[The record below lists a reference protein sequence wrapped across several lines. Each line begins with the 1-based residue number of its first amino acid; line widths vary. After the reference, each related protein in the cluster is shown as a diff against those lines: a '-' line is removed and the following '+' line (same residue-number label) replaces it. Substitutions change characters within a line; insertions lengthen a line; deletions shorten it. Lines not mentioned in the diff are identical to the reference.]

1 VATRISL
8 RREQVVAASL
18 VGSVVVLLGF
28 ASGLGLHHTTSA
40 AAAPPTTAT
49 PAPPGATDQ
58 PGGDQP
64 GDGGYQPAG
73 YVGTDGQQGDMPYPA
88 TTTAALPT
96 VTTTTAA
103 PTTTSS
109 GTTTTTST
117 PTCTPGLVPQ
127 VVGVVTTGVQGLPL
141 LGPVVSGVG
150 LPPLVDSLLG
160 SCPATST
167 TTPTATTT
175 R

>member
-1 VATRISL
+1 
-8 RREQVVAASL
+8 VVAASL

-40 AAAPPTTAT
+40 AAAPPTTTT
-49 PAPPGATDQ
+49 PAPPATTD
-58 PGGDQP
+58 PAGGDQP
-64 GDGGYQPAG
+64 GEGGYQPAG
-73 YVGTDGQQGDMPYPA
+73 YVGTGGQQGDVPFPA
-88 TTTAALPT
+88 TTTTAALPT
-96 VTTTTAA
+96 VTATPTAA
-103 PTTTSS
+103 PTTTSAS
-109 GTTTTTST
+109 PTTTTTSS

-160 SCPATST
+160 SCPTTST
-167 TTPTATTT
+167 TTPTPTAPIPTA